1 MKIRMIAEHLSGIRV
16 RGVVRRV
23 GWASRLPCRASR
35 VAHRGRTGVPLEI
48 MRSDIRRP
56 MQDASDSRRDAR
68 ATRCTPFRS
77 RALAMALGLF
87 FCAMFV
93 CSAAAAPL
101 PEKVSFNQHVRPI
114 LSNNCFYCHG
124 PDAKHR
130 EAKLRLDVRED
141 AVRDLGGYAAIVP
154 GKPDESEVI
163 KRITTHDDD
172 DVMPPV
178 KSKKLLT
185 AEQKDTLKRWIAQG
199 AIYERHW
206 SFEPPKR
213 VPPPEIAGA
222 SHPIDRFIRARLVAE
237 NLAPSPAADY
247 ATLIRRVSLDL
258 TGLPPTLQE
267 VDVFVK
273 ASAKDANAAYRAL
286 VDRLLANPH
295 YGERWGRW
303 WLDQARYADSNG
315 YSVDA
320 PRQIW
325 KFRDWVIGALNADM
339 PFDQFTIEQLAG
351 DLLSGAT
358 ESQRIATG
366 FHRNTQINQEGGI
379 DKEQFRIDSVFDRV
393 ATTGTVW
400 LGLSVGCAQCHD
412 HKFDPIA
419 QKEYY
424 RLFAFL
430 NNQDEPTMKVL
441 DPSLNVAALSTEFK
455 ATEAKLTARVKERYG
470 EITTWEAKLKGS
482 EFKKIV
488 TSAVQKIIAKPAAKR
503 KLAENLSLFTIF
515 VLPSDPIR
523 VLHDRYDDLNALL
536 NQGTTTLVMS
546 ELPKPRTTTVF
557 IKGDFT
563 RPADEVTPGTPAV
576 LHPFETTAAQP
587 TRLDLARWIMSS
599 KNPLT
604 ARVMVNRVWQQYFGR
619 GIVETENDFGMQ
631 GTQPSHAE
639 LLDWL
644 ATEFIAKK
652 WSLKE
657 LHRVIVT
664 SATYRQSSSQRGD
677 LREKDPNNYLLA
689 RQSRL
694 RLDAEVVRDVCLSA
708 SGLLSQKLGGPPVY
722 PPIPDGVMGQGQVKR
737 VWTVS
742 KGEDRY
748 RRGLYT
754 FVYRASP
761 PPSLS
766 VFDAPE
772 GLSTCTRRIRSNTP
786 LQALT
791 LMNDGSFFEFA
802 TALEKI
808 IKKDGLEAAFG
819 RCTSRA
825 PKADELAILK
835 KLDSLNAA
843 RALLNLDETV
853 TRE

>member
-1 MKIRMIAEHLSGIRV
+1 MSH
-16 RGVVRRV
+16 
-23 GWASRLPCRASR
+23 CD
-35 VAHRGRTGVPLEI
+35 
-48 MRSDIRRP
+48 RSTTAARFS
-56 MQDASDSRRDAR
+56 AATLVKAR
-68 ATRCTPFRS
+68 ALF
-77 RALAMALGLF
+77 AMAIAWQSA
-87 FCAMFV
+87 CALT
-93 CSAAAAPL
+93 SAAMGANPTD
-101 PEKVSFNQHVRPI
+101 KVGFNSQVRTI

-124 PDAKHR
+124 PDEKHR

-141 AVRDLGGYAAIVP
+141 ALRDLGGYAAIVP
-154 GKPDESEVI
+154 GKPDESELI
-163 KRITTHDDD
+163 KRITTHEED

-178 KSKKLLT
+178 KSNKHLT
-185 AEQKDTLKRWIAQG
+185 PEQKETLRRWIAQG
-199 AIYERHW
+199 ANYERHW

-213 VPPPEIAGA
+213 AEVPVIADCGLRIADWEKREPKTGAELRGRQHFLEQWPRNEID
-222 SHPIDRFIRARLVAE
+222 HFIEDRLLTEGI
-237 NLAPSPAADY
+237 APSPEADP
-247 ATLIRRVSLDL
+247 ATLCRRLFLDL
-258 TGLPPTLQE
+258 TGLPPTPKE
-267 VDVFVK
+267 VDAFV
-273 ASAKDANAAYRAL
+273 AESIRNPQSAIRNLTDH
-286 VDRLLANPH
+286 LLASPH

-315 YSVDA
+315 YSIDA

-325 KFRDWVIGALNADM
+325 KFRDWVVGALNADM

-351 DLLSGAT
+351 DLLPNAT

-430 NNQDEPTMKVL
+430 NNQDEPTMKVF
-441 DPSLNVAALSTEFK
+441 DPKVNVAALTKEFK
-455 ATEAKLTARVKERYG
+455 DAEAKLTAMVKERYG
-470 EITTWEAKLKGS
+470 EVTAWEEKLKTS
-482 EFKKIV
+482 EFKNIITPAVKKIV
-488 TSAVQKIIAKPAAKR
+488 EKPAAKR
-503 KLAENLSLFTIF
+503 KLKENLELFTIF

-523 VLHDRYDDLNALL
+523 VLHDRFNELDAQL
-536 NQGTTTLVMS
+536 NQGTTTLVMQ
-546 ELPKPRTTTVF
+546 ELPQPRKTTVF

-576 LHPFETTAAQP
+576 LHPFEKTEGQP
-587 TRLDLARWIMSS
+587 TRLDLARWIMSP

-604 ARVMVNRVWQQYFGR
+604 ARVIVNRVWQQYFGR

-631 GTQPSHAE
+631 GTPPPHPE

-644 ATEFIAKK
+644 ATEFVAKK

-657 LHRVIVT
+657 LHRIIVT
-664 SATYRQSSSQRGD
+664 SATYRQSSVQRAD

-689 RQSRL
+689 RQTRL
-694 RLDAEVVRDVCLSA
+694 RLDAEVVRDVCLAA
-708 SGLLSQKLGGPPVY
+708 SGLLSEKMGGPPVY

-737 VWTVS
+737 IWTVS

-761 PPSLS
+761 PPSLN
-766 VFDAPE
+766 VFDAPD
-772 GLSTCTRRIRSNTP
+772 GFSSCTRRIRSNTP

-791 LMNDGSFFEFA
+791 LMNDSSFFEFA

-808 IKKDGLEAAFG
+808 IRRDGLEAAFR

-825 PKADELAILK
+825 PKPGELAILK
-835 KLDSLNAA
+835 TLGTLNAA